1 MSSEQGAMAIEGV
14 GQEDRFAFCFF
25 QVSLPPSSTI
35 SVSGVCQ
42 GEKLVL
48 KIETSFLPSYSLPET
63 KLEQRAV
70 MVNVLEGTLP

>member
-1 MSSEQGAMAIEGV
+1 MSSEQGAMATEGV

-25 QVSLPPSSTI
+25 QVSLPPSTI

-48 KIETSFLPSYSLPET
+48 KIETSFLPSYSLPEA